1 MHKGITHLAA
11 WLDCSPECV
20 EGESSVT
27 KGAKEQIFASC
38 QTELDA
44 LRSAIGS
51 ATFTNQ
57 KDQVNLIAK
66 LDAAEDKLEQGKTDD
81 AVAKIT
87 NIRTAVERLAAGGK
101 VDPQEAKAIDDAAA
115 AAVTCLEGTSSV

>member
-1 MHKGITHLAA
+1 MPSVRSGMSIAILLMLILAS
-11 WLDCSPECV
+11 LLLV
-20 EGESSVT
+20 LSSSKSYAQT
-27 KGAKEQIFASC
+27 TC
-38 QTELDA
+38 QTELGA
-44 LRSAIGS
+44 LQSAIGS

-87 NIRTAVERLAAGGK
+87 NIRSAVEKLAAGGK
-101 VDPQEAKAIDDAAA
+101 VDQEGADAIDDAAA
-115 AAVTCLEGTSSV
+115 AAVTCLERTSSV

>member
-1 MHKGITHLAA
+1 MPSVRSGMSIAILLMLILAS
-11 WLDCSPECV
+11 LLMV
-20 EGESSVT
+20 LSSSKSDAQT
-27 KGAKEQIFASC
+27 AC

-87 NIRTAVERLAAGGK
+87 NIRSAVERLAAGGK

>member
-1 MHKGITHLAA
+1 MFMLILAS
-11 WLDCSPECV
+11 LLMVLSSPKADAQ
-20 EGESSVT
+20 T
-27 KGAKEQIFASC
+27 AC

-57 KDQVNLIAK
+57 KDQNNLIAK

-87 NIRTAVERLAAGGK
+87 NIRTAVEKLAAGGK
-101 VDPQEAKAIDDAAA
+101 VNQEGADAIDDAAA
-115 AAVTCLEGTSSV
+115 AAVTCLEGASSV

>member
-1 MHKGITHLAA
+1 MPSVRSGMSIGIMFMLILAS
-11 WLDCSPECV
+11 LMMVLSSPKADAQ
-20 EGESSVT
+20 T
-27 KGAKEQIFASC
+27 AC

-57 KDQVNLIAK
+57 KDQNNLIAK
-66 LDAAEDKLEQGKTDD
+66 LGAAETKLTEGKTDD

-87 NIRTAVERLAAGGK
+87 NIRSAVERLAAGGK
-101 VDPQEAKAIDDAAA
+101 VDQEGADAIDDAAA
-115 AAVTCLEGTSSV
+115 AAVTCLEGASSV